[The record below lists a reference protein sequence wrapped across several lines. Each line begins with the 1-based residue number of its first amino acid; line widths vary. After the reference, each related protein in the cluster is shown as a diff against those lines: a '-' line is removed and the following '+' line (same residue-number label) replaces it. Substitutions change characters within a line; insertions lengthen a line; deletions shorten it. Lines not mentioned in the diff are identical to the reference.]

1 MFTIL
6 AAQQITKSFFL
17 PGGCIPVLDGVS
29 FSVQDQSFVS
39 IVGPSGCGKTTL
51 MKILAG
57 IMPYDSGKISL
68 GNQLSEKHSEVAYMP
83 QSDTLLP
90 WRTAIGNALLP
101 SQIEGV
107 PRAAAIREIKDL
119 FDHFG
124 LSGFEKLYPVEMSG
138 GMKQRLALMR
148 TFLSHR
154 DIILLDEPLGALD
167 ALTRTHLQEW
177 LENIWQALGKTI
189 LLVTHDVEEALLL
202 SDRIILFSARPA
214 RVRVELKMQI
224 PRPRSCSDP
233 SLIKEKEKLLRL
245 IYAEERN
252 GRDI

>member
-1 MFTIL
+1 ML
-6 AAQQITKSFFL
+6 NAEQITKSFPL
-17 PGGCIPVLDGVS
+17 PGGGDLPVLDAIS

-57 IMPYDSGKISL
+57 IMPHDSGKISL
-68 GNQLSEKHSEVAYMP
+68 GEQPRNEHKQVAYMP

-90 WRTAIGNALLP
+90 WRTALGNALLP
-101 SQIEGV
+101 SQIERL
-107 PRAAAIREIKDL
+107 PRAATIREIKDL

-124 LSGFEKLYPVEMSG
+124 LSGFENLYPIEMSG

-154 DIILLDEPLGALD
+154 DIVLLDEPLGALD
-167 ALTRTHLQEW
+167 ALTRAHLQKW
-177 LENIWQALGKTI
+177 LEDVWRELGKTI

-214 RVRVELKMQI
+214 SVRVELKMEI
-224 PRPRSCSDP
+224 RRPRSCSNP
-233 SLIKEKEKLLRL
+233 SIIGQKEKLLQL
-245 IYAEERN
+245 IYAEESN
-252 GRDI
+252 GKGD